1 MKIKKYVAPAI
12 KTEQEAWPYLLNN
25 TSVKV
30 GGNSGIGMGDGETP
44 NTADSRA
51 WDWGDDDDDF

>member
-12 KTEQEAWPYLLNN
+12 KTEQEAWPYLLNT

-30 GGNSGIGMGDGETP
+30 EGDSGIGMGTGNTP
-44 NTADSRA
+44 GKADSRF
-51 WDWGDDDDDF
+51 WDWDDDDDF